1 MAVAVLK
8 TETVQPEQTRRRRPS
23 AEKAGGAETK
33 LWPPVIMAAAAW
45 GSRVLGLGVE
55 NEKVALAGR
64 RVLGFARRFERV
76 GGSTAT

>member
-64 RVLGFARRFERV
+64 RVLVFARRFERV
-76 GGSTAT
+76 GGSTAA